1 MSKKIFEPD
10 FDMEAYIDK
19 RLLQIE
25 ALKDKVIFKE
35 VVGDLILELFQ
46 YTQNEYQNLEKR
58 VLKEFQSQKSDY
70 AIYFTLTDIEHY
82 DATDSF
88 MSPMKES
95 DAEKKEIELE
105 SLWENVKNQEPYRLY
120 TVYLEANAQ
129 KAREFENGEHRY
141 KGTIRTDKKE
151 YTALF
156 FVKKNREYLD
166 MIQELYHIFGTNYLP
181 WMTVCNAY
189 LHKMF
194 DVYLELPED
203 SELYKNQKEVIQEI
217 KVNFEEYQPAVKYHI
232 VPLWNLT
239 EFTEKTS
246 TYPDPCIDKIN
257 YEHRIFAHRLDADSQ
272 YLICNT
278 DIEITNIRR
287 LQGDLIM
294 TCPIKDPCNWRIYRI
309 NKKPEKLKYLYPV
322 LSNQY
327 KESFVGSINEMY
339 QKSVKTKSEIAR
351 LIASF
356 QYEEYVVFQD
366 VKIQQKKL
374 EKQKIQTYSMD
385 DFMEDEIRIGA
396 FQQTMILYFKESK
409 EDYLNEDIMSFLV
422 TQIQKLFPEYHCV
435 GMFL

>member
-1 MSKKIFEPD
+1 
-10 FDMEAYIDK
+10 
-19 RLLQIE
+19 
-25 ALKDKVIFKE
+25 
-35 VVGDLILELFQ
+35 
-46 YTQNEYQNLEKR
+46 
-58 VLKEFQSQKSDY
+58 
-70 AIYFTLTDIEHY
+70 
-82 DATDSF
+82 
-88 MSPMKES
+88 
-95 DAEKKEIELE
+95 
-105 SLWENVKNQEPYRLY
+105 
-120 TVYLEANAQ
+120 
-129 KAREFENGEHRY
+129 
-141 KGTIRTDKKE
+141 
-151 YTALF
+151 
-156 FVKKNREYLD
+156 

-385 DFMEDEIRIGA
+385 DFMEDEIRIGV